1 MNKEN
6 SVCIYIHI
14 YVHTYTI
21 EYYSAFKKE
30 GNWTFVTTWMSL
42 EDIMLNQTSKTK
54 KSKYCM
60 MSLHAKMGTIK
71 VRNGMDLTQAE
82 NIKKWQEYME
92 ELY

>member
-1 MNKEN
+1 M
-6 SVCIYIHI
+6 SQQH
-14 YVHTYTI
+14 
-21 EYYSAFKKE
+21 YSQKPKG
-30 GNWTFVTTWMSL
+30 GNHPSLHVTTWMSL